1 VADLRPLVVLPGHG
15 TPFGDPQGRIEA
27 ILRTKLRRLEKIR
40 RAIREQPRSIVELA
54 DLLVAKAIM
63 AHQRQLAINETLAHV
78 AYLRWSGVVERRTR
92 PDGVY
97 EWYSIADLPLDVA
110 ALAAP

>member
-1 VADLRPLVVLPGHG
+1 MAETQPDAV
-15 TPFGDPQGRIEA
+15 
-27 ILRTKLRRLEKIR
+27 KLDGAAPVYDQIR
-40 RAIREQPRSIVELA
+40 RAIREQPRSIVELS
-54 DLLVAKAIM
+54 DLLVAKAIL

-97 EWYSIADLPLDVA
+97 EWYSTADTPLDVA
-110 ALAAP
+110 TLIAG